1 MLVQK
6 NRSLA
11 AWIAPALLALF
22 VAPAAAADEIVQEG
36 RVGAWK
42 ISAISDNTG
51 RFTRCVG
58 ELSSSS
64 GMLQLAWSARKHEYF
79 ISWPKLDSQVVGPT
93 TVTLRFDRGFRTAV
107 MTGQSSRPSVKLTS
121 SVVDNLMRANENV
134 FIDQG
139 GKTGVWP
146 LKGQDMTDVFV
157 AVENCVH
164 KHER

>member
-1 MLVQK
+1 MLIR

-11 AWIAPALLALF
+11 AWIAPALLALTA
-22 VAPAAAADEIVQEG
+22 APAAADEIVQEG

-42 ISAISDNTG
+42 ISAIADNNG

-58 ELSSSS
+58 DLSSPS
-64 GMLQLAWSARKHEYF
+64 GMLRLAWFARSHEYF
-79 ISWPKLDSQVVGPT
+79 ISWPSPDGQVFGPAN
-93 TVTLRFDRGFRTAV
+93 VTLRFDRGFRTTA
-107 MTGQSSRPSVKLTS
+107 MSNRSNRPSVKLTS